1 MELYLKAPHVHI
13 GYTILR
19 NLTVNPGDNNITCQS
34 FVISNSPESKSA
46 INDMISDYV
55 NGIPRDVEMT
65 GTKTQSTSNPFIQE
79 SISYLNLSAP
89 MNGLEKPLLLETRMK
104 LNPFKAPFTKQGQAQ
119 FRTENPFDET
129 LTITKMKTDV
139 VFRGQQLAA
148 MDVDMVANPVDGV
161 KNITVPARSTIDSV
175 LLPVTMDN
183 PMSKESLAAL
193 KEGIDGGLLVDIDGQ
208 LSVFL
213 GEYAA
218 DIRYIQKNATTN
230 IDLL

>member
-1 MELYLKAPHVHI
+1 
-13 GYTILR
+13 
-19 NLTVNPGDNNITCQS
+19 
-34 FVISNSPESKSA
+34 VISNSPESKSA